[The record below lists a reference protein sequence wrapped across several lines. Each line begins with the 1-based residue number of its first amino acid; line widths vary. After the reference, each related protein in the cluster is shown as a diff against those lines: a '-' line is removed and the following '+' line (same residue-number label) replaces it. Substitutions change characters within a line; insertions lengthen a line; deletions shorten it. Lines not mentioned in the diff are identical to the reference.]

1 MQRSKSFYA
10 LIVLAVVIIGVAIWA
25 WCVYPIPKVV
35 GYYNPY
41 YDIYFTKDQILKYLE
56 LGIDITKGAHVVQ
69 NYVPPMWVTDILPW
83 AVGALVPLLI
93 LIGSMEYSFRQKRRE
108 AFEALFT
115 SPNEKVRL
123 AAIQEH
129 NKRIDKEMKAGGER
143 KIHWPLY

>member
-10 LIVLAVVIIGVAIWA
+10 LIVLVVVILGAFIYHQCI
-25 WCVYPIPKVV
+25 YPIPKVV
-35 GYYNPY
+35 GYYNPD
-41 YDIYFTKDQILKYLE
+41 YDIYFTKDQIIKYLE
-56 LGIDITKGAHVVQ
+56 LGIDITKGAHA
-69 NYVPPMWVTDILPW
+69 VPERTYPLWTDMLTWGLP
-83 AVGALVPLLI
+83 AVPLLLI

-143 KIHWPLY
+143 KIHWPPY